1 MKTLKTLKLA
11 TARDLQQLARLAKE
25 SLAARAYTKAD
36 LADKLGLSA
45 KETEAVLTE
54 LSKKTDVSFSEGLLS
69 LARPEF
75 GKLSFRVFGGDW
87 RRFGLV
93 ADTHLACRE
102 ERLAELHA
110 QYDLFER
117 EGITR
122 VFHAG
127 NLVDGFIPKINGE
140 SALVTTP
147 DGQTQYAI
155 DHYPARKGITTY
167 FITGDDHEGW
177 WIKAGLNW
185 GRDLEREAK
194 AQGREDLIYM
204 GHVEADIEFRS
215 GAGAAIMKIQHP
227 GGGSAYARS
236 YTAQKQVEAFEGGEK
251 PHVLVQGH
259 YHVSNYMQDRGV
271 HVVNMPGFQDQTVFA
286 RKKRLRMEVG
296 GAICE
301 FTQDDAGA
309 VARFRIEFNRFFTRG
324 YYKRFLTSDA
334 KAIKGHLVVADEP
347 EAKT

>member
-1 MKTLKTLKLA
+1 MKTLRTLKLH
-11 TARDLQQLARLAKE
+11 TAEDIGRSVRLAKE
-25 SLAARAYTKAD
+25 ALAARAYTRAD

-45 KETEAVLTE
+45 KELDTVVAE
-54 LSKKTDVSFSEGLLS
+54 LSKKTDITFSEGLLS
-69 LARPEF
+69 LSRPEF
-75 GKLSFRVFGGDW
+75 GKLSIRVFGAGF

-102 ERLAELHA
+102 QRLEELHA

-127 NLVDGFIPKINGE
+127 NLVDGYVPRLNGE

-147 DGQTQYAI
+147 DGQAQYAI

-177 WIKAGLNW
+177 WIKTGFNW
-185 GRDLEREAK
+185 GRDLEREAL
-194 AQGREDLIYM
+194 AQGRAGLRYL
-204 GHVEADIEFRS
+204 GHVEADIEFKS
-215 GAGAAIMKIQHP
+215 GAGAAIVKIQHP

-271 HVVNMPGFQDQTVFA
+271 HVVNLPGFQDQTVFA

-309 VARFRIEFNRFFTRG
+309 VARFRIEFNRFFTRT

-334 KAIKGHLVVADEP
+334 KAIKGHLVVADR
-347 EAKT
+347 AVRGT